1 MINRGDSMEF
11 KSGYVAVLGRPN
23 AGKSTLLNKLVK
35 FNISIISDKPQ
46 TTRDIINF
54 IYTDDDAQII
64 FMDTPGYQIARNK
77 LGEYMDKVMKS
88 ALEDADMIL
97 YIIDGSVPMKAG
109 EKELMDIVMN
119 AGKDVI
125 IAINKIDKAESYID
139 DIIAEIDKRNLNS
152 IMVPISAG
160 TDENLD
166 KLLDEIKKTLK
177 PGPMYYDGEYL
188 TDKPMKFIVSEI
200 IRQKCLILLSDE
212 IPHGINIDIDRYEER
227 EDGSVGIDAII
238 YCERESHK
246 GIVIGKE
253 GSMIKKIRLAAKK
266 DIKALLDTEVELK
279 LNVKVSKNWRKLED
293 KVKFFGYK

>member
-1 MINRGDSMEF
+1 MEF
-11 KSGYVAVLGRPN
+11 KSGYVAVVGRPN

-77 LGEYMDKVMKS
+77 LGDYMDKAMRS

-97 YIIDGSVPMKAG
+97 YIIDGSVPFKAG
-109 EKELMDIVMN
+109 EKELMDIVTSAN
-119 AGKDVI
+119 KDVV
-125 IAINKIDKAESYID
+125 IAINKIDKKESHID
-139 DIIAEIDKRNLNS
+139 EIIAKINSRNLKS
-152 IMVPISAG
+152 ITVPISAG
-160 TDENLD
+160 NDENLD
-166 KLLDEIKKTLK
+166 KLLDEIKNILK

-200 IRQKCLILLSDE
+200 IRQKCLLYLSEE
-212 IPHGINIDIDRYEER
+212 IPHGINIEILKYEEL
-227 EDGSVGIDAII
+227 EDSVNIDAII
-238 YCERESHK
+238 YCERDSHK
-246 GIVIGKE
+246 GIVIGKDA
-253 GSMIKKIRLAAKK
+253 SMIKKIRLAAKK
-266 DIKALLDTEVELK
+266 DIKAMLDTEVNLK
-279 LNVKVSKNWRKLED
+279 LNVKVAKNWRKNED

>member
-1 MINRGDSMEF
+1 MEF

-125 IAINKIDKAESYID
+125 IAINKIDKTESYID
-139 DIIAEIDKRNLNS
+139 DIIAEIDKRNLKS

-212 IPHGINIDIDRYEER
+212 IPHGINIDIQRYEER

-266 DIKALLDTEVELK
+266 DIKALLDTEVDLK

>member
-1 MINRGDSMEF
+1 MEF
-11 KSGYVAVLGRPN
+11 KSGYVAVVGRPN

-77 LGEYMDKVMKS
+77 LGDYMDKAMRS

-97 YIIDGSVPMKAG
+97 YIIDGSVPFKAG
-109 EKELMDIVMN
+109 EKELMDIVTSAN
-119 AGKDVI
+119 KDVV
-125 IAINKIDKAESYID
+125 IAINKIDKKESHID
-139 DIIAEIDKRNLNS
+139 EIIAEINS
-152 IMVPISAG
+152 RHLKSITVPISAG
-160 TDENLD
+160 NDENLD
-166 KLLDEIKKTLK
+166 KLLDEIKNILK

-200 IRQKCLILLSDE
+200 IRQKCLLYLSEE
-212 IPHGINIDIDRYEER
+212 IPHGINIEILKYEEF
-227 EDGSVGIDAII
+227 EDSVNIDAII
-238 YCERESHK
+238 YCERDSHK
-246 GIVIGKE
+246 GIVIGKDA
-253 GSMIKKIRLAAKK
+253 SMIKKIRLASKK
-266 DIKALLDTEVELK
+266 DIKAMLDTEVNLK
-279 LNVKVSKNWRKLED
+279 LNVKVAKNWRKNED

>member
-1 MINRGDSMEF
+1 MEF
-11 KSGYVAVLGRPN
+11 KSGYVAVVGRPN

-77 LGEYMDKVMKS
+77 LGDYMDKAMRS

-97 YIIDGSVPMKAG
+97 YIIDGSVPFKAG
-109 EKELMDIVMN
+109 EKELMDIVTSAN
-119 AGKDVI
+119 KDVV
-125 IAINKIDKAESYID
+125 IAINKIDKKESHID
-139 DIIAEIDKRNLNS
+139 EIIAEINSRNLKS
-152 IMVPISAG
+152 ITVPISAG
-160 TDENLD
+160 NDENLD
-166 KLLDEIKKTLK
+166 KLLDEIKNILK

-200 IRQKCLILLSDE
+200 IRQKCLLYLSEE
-212 IPHGINIDIDRYEER
+212 IPHGINIEILKYEEL
-227 EDGSVGIDAII
+227 EDSVNIDAII
-238 YCERESHK
+238 YCERDSHK
-246 GIVIGKE
+246 GIVIGIDA
-253 GSMIKKIRLAAKK
+253 SMIKKIRLAAKK
-266 DIKALLDTEVELK
+266 DIKAMLDTEVNLK
-279 LNVKVSKNWRKLED
+279 LNVKVAKNWRKNED

>member
-1 MINRGDSMEF
+1 MEF
-11 KSGYVAVLGRPN
+11 KSGYVAVVGRPN

-77 LGEYMDKVMKS
+77 LGDYMDKAMRS

-97 YIIDGSVPMKAG
+97 YIIDGSVPFKAG
-109 EKELMDIVMN
+109 EKELMDIVTSAN
-119 AGKDVI
+119 KDVI
-125 IAINKIDKAESYID
+125 IAINKIDKKESHID
-139 DIIAEIDKRNLNS
+139 EIIAEINSRNLKS
-152 IMVPISAG
+152 ITVPISAG
-160 TDENLD
+160 NDENLD
-166 KLLDEIKKTLK
+166 KLLDEIKNTLK

-200 IRQKCLILLSDE
+200 IRQKCLLYLSEE
-212 IPHGINIDIDRYEER
+212 IPHGINIEILKYEEL
-227 EDGSVGIDAII
+227 EDSVNIDAII
-238 YCERESHK
+238 YCERDSHK
-246 GIVIGKE
+246 GIVIGKDA
-253 GSMIKKIRLAAKK
+253 SMIKKIRLAAKK
-266 DIKALLDTEVELK
+266 DIKAMLDAEVNLK
-279 LNVKVSKNWRKLED
+279 LNVKVAKNWRKNED

>member
-1 MINRGDSMEF
+1 MEF
-11 KSGYVAVLGRPN
+11 KSGYVAVVGRPN

-77 LGEYMDKVMKS
+77 LGDYMDKAMRS

-97 YIIDGSVPMKAG
+97 YIIDGSVPFKAG
-109 EKELMDIVMN
+109 EKELMDIVTN
-119 AGKDVI
+119 ANKDVV
-125 IAINKIDKAESYID
+125 IAINKIDKKESHID
-139 DIIAEIDKRNLNS
+139 EIIAEINSRNLKS
-152 IMVPISAG
+152 ITVPISAG
-160 TDENLD
+160 NDENLD
-166 KLLDEIKKTLK
+166 KLLDEIKNILK

-200 IRQKCLILLSDE
+200 IRQKCLLYLSEE
-212 IPHGINIDIDRYEER
+212 IPHGINIEILKYEEL
-227 EDGSVGIDAII
+227 EDSVNIDAII
-238 YCERESHK
+238 YCERDSHK
-246 GIVIGKE
+246 GIVIGKDA
-253 GSMIKKIRLAAKK
+253 SMIKKIRLAAKK
-266 DIKALLDTEVELK
+266 DIKAMLDTEINLK
-279 LNVKVSKNWRKLED
+279 LNVKVAKNWRKNED

>member
-1 MINRGDSMEF
+1 MEF
-11 KSGYVAVLGRPN
+11 KSGYVAVVGRPN

-77 LGEYMDKVMKS
+77 LGDYMDKAMRS

-97 YIIDGSVPMKAG
+97 YIIDGSVPFKAG
-109 EKELMDIVMN
+109 EKELMDIVTSAN
-119 AGKDVI
+119 KDVV
-125 IAINKIDKAESYID
+125 IAINKIDKKESHID
-139 DIIAEIDKRNLNS
+139 EIIAEINSRNLKS
-152 IMVPISAG
+152 ITVPISAG
-160 TDENLD
+160 NDENLD
-166 KLLDEIKKTLK
+166 KLLDEIKNILK

-200 IRQKCLILLSDE
+200 IRQKCLLYLSEE
-212 IPHGINIDIDRYEER
+212 IPHGINIEILKYEEL
-227 EDGSVGIDAII
+227 EDSVNIDAII
-238 YCERESHK
+238 YCERDSHK
-246 GIVIGKE
+246 GIVIGKDA
-253 GSMIKKIRLAAKK
+253 SMIKKIRLAAKK
-266 DIKALLDTEVELK
+266 DIKAMLDIEINLK
-279 LNVKVSKNWRKLED
+279 LNVKVAKNWRKNED

>member
-1 MINRGDSMEF
+1 MEF
-11 KSGYVAVLGRPN
+11 KSGYVAVVGRPN

-77 LGEYMDKVMKS
+77 LGDYMDKAMRS

-97 YIIDGSVPMKAG
+97 YIIDGSVPFKAG
-109 EKELMDIVMN
+109 EKELMDIVTSAN
-119 AGKDVI
+119 KDVV
-125 IAINKIDKAESYID
+125 IAINKIDKKESHID
-139 DIIAEIDKRNLNS
+139 EIIAEINS
-152 IMVPISAG
+152 RSLKSITVPISAG
-160 TDENLD
+160 NDENLD
-166 KLLDEIKKTLK
+166 KLLDEIKNILK

-200 IRQKCLILLSDE
+200 IRQKCLLYLSEE
-212 IPHGINIDIDRYEER
+212 IPHGINIEILKYEEL
-227 EDGSVGIDAII
+227 EDCVNIDAII
-238 YCERESHK
+238 YCERDSHK
-246 GIVIGKE
+246 GIVIGKDA
-253 GSMIKKIRLAAKK
+253 SMIKKIRLAAKK
-266 DIKALLDTEVELK
+266 DIKAMLDTEVNLK
-279 LNVKVSKNWRKLED
+279 LNVKVAKNWRKNED

>member
-1 MINRGDSMEF
+1 MEF
-11 KSGYVAVLGRPN
+11 KSGYVAVVGRPN

-77 LGEYMDKVMKS
+77 LGDYMDKAMRS

-97 YIIDGSVPMKAG
+97 YIIDGSVPFKAG
-109 EKELMDIVMN
+109 EKELMDIVTSAN
-119 AGKDVI
+119 KDVV
-125 IAINKIDKAESYID
+125 IAINKIDKKESHID
-139 DIIAEIDKRNLNS
+139 EIIAEINSRNLKS
-152 IMVPISAG
+152 ITVPISAG
-160 TDENLD
+160 NDENLD
-166 KLLDEIKKTLK
+166 KLLDEIKNILK

-200 IRQKCLILLSDE
+200 IRQKCLLYLSEE
-212 IPHGINIDIDRYEER
+212 IPHGINIEILKYEEL
-227 EDGSVGIDAII
+227 ENSVNIDAII
-238 YCERESHK
+238 YCERDSHK
-246 GIVIGKE
+246 GIVIGKDA
-253 GSMIKKIRLAAKK
+253 SMIKKIRLAAKK
-266 DIKALLDTEVELK
+266 DIKAMLDTEVNLK
-279 LNVKVSKNWRKLED
+279 LNVKVAKNWRKNED

>member
-1 MINRGDSMEF
+1 MEF
-11 KSGYVAVLGRPN
+11 KSGYVAVVGRPN

-77 LGEYMDKVMKS
+77 LGDYMDKAMRS

-97 YIIDGSVPMKAG
+97 YIIDGSVAFKAG
-109 EKELMDIVMN
+109 EKELMDIVMSSN
-119 AGKDVI
+119 KDVV
-125 IAINKIDKAESYID
+125 IAINKIDKKESYLEE
-139 DIIAEIDKRNLNS
+139 IIAEINARNLKV
-152 IMVPISAG
+152 ITVPISAAN
-160 TDENLD
+160 DENLD
-166 KLLDEIKKTLK
+166 KLLDEIKNTLK

-188 TDKPMKFIVSEI
+188 TDKPMKFIVSEV
-200 IRQKCLILLSDE
+200 IRQKCLLYLSEE
-212 IPHGINIDIDRYEER
+212 IPHGINVEITKYEEL
-227 EDGSVGIDAII
+227 EDKVNMEAII

-246 GIVIGKE
+246 GIVIGKDA
-253 GSMIKKIRLAAKK
+253 SMIKKIRLAAKK
-266 DIKALLDTEVELK
+266 DIKEMLDTDTNLS
-279 LNVKVSKNWRKLED
+279 LNVKVAKNWRKNED

>member
-1 MINRGDSMEF
+1 MEF
-11 KSGYVAVLGRPN
+11 KSGYVAVVGRPN

-77 LGEYMDKVMKS
+77 LGDYMDKAMRS

-97 YIIDGSVPMKAG
+97 YIIDGSVPFKAG
-109 EKELMDIVMN
+109 EKELMDIVTN
-119 AGKDVI
+119 ANKDVV
-125 IAINKIDKAESYID
+125 IAINKIDKKESHID
-139 DIIAEIDKRNLNS
+139 EIIAEINSRNLKS
-152 IMVPISAG
+152 ITVPISAG
-160 TDENLD
+160 NDENLD
-166 KLLDEIKKTLK
+166 KLLDEIKNILK

-200 IRQKCLILLSDE
+200 IRQKCLLYLSEE
-212 IPHGINIDIDRYEER
+212 IPHGINIEILKYEEL
-227 EDGSVGIDAII
+227 EDSVNIDAII
-238 YCERESHK
+238 YCERDSHK
-246 GIVIGKE
+246 GIVIGKDA
-253 GSMIKKIRLAAKK
+253 SMIKKIRLSAKK
-266 DIKALLDTEVELK
+266 DIKAMLDTEVNLK
-279 LNVKVSKNWRKLED
+279 LNVKVAKNWRKNED

>member
-1 MINRGDSMEF
+1 MEF
-11 KSGYVAVLGRPN
+11 KSGYVAVVGRPN

-77 LGEYMDKVMKS
+77 LGDYMDKAMRS

-97 YIIDGSVPMKAG
+97 YIIDGSVPFKAG
-109 EKELMDIVMN
+109 EKELMDIVTSAN
-119 AGKDVI
+119 KDVV
-125 IAINKIDKAESYID
+125 IAINKIDKKESHID
-139 DIIAEIDKRNLNS
+139 EIIAEINSRNLKS
-152 IMVPISAG
+152 ITVPISAG
-160 TDENLD
+160 NDENLD
-166 KLLDEIKKTLK
+166 KLLDEIKNILK

-200 IRQKCLILLSDE
+200 IRQKCLLYLSEE
-212 IPHGINIDIDRYEER
+212 IPHGINIEILKYEEL
-227 EDGSVGIDAII
+227 EDSVNIDAII
-238 YCERESHK
+238 YCERDSHK
-246 GIVIGKE
+246 GIVIGKDA
-253 GSMIKKIRLAAKK
+253 SMIKKIRLAAKK
-266 DIKALLDTEVELK
+266 DIKAMLDTEVNLK
-279 LNVKVSKNWRKLED
+279 LNVKVAKNWRKNED

>member
-1 MINRGDSMEF
+1 MEF
-11 KSGYVAVLGRPN
+11 KSGYVAVVGRPN

-77 LGEYMDKVMKS
+77 LGDYMDKAMRS

-97 YIIDGSVPMKAG
+97 YIIDGSVPFKAG
-109 EKELMDIVMN
+109 EKEFMDIVTSAN
-119 AGKDVI
+119 KDVV
-125 IAINKIDKAESYID
+125 IAINKIDKKESHID
-139 DIIAEIDKRNLNS
+139 EIIAEINSRNLKS
-152 IMVPISAG
+152 ITVPISAG
-160 TDENLD
+160 NDENLD
-166 KLLDEIKKTLK
+166 KLLDEIINILK

-200 IRQKCLILLSDE
+200 IRQKCLLYLSEE
-212 IPHGINIDIDRYEER
+212 IPHGINIEILKYEEL
-227 EDGSVGIDAII
+227 EDSVNIDAII
-238 YCERESHK
+238 YCERDSHK
-246 GIVIGKE
+246 GIVIGKDA
-253 GSMIKKIRLAAKK
+253 SMIKKIRLAAKK
-266 DIKALLDTEVELK
+266 DIKAMLDTEVNLK
-279 LNVKVSKNWRKLED
+279 LNVKVAKNWRKNED

>member
-1 MINRGDSMEF
+1 MEF
-11 KSGYVAVLGRPN
+11 KSGYVAVVGRPN

-77 LGEYMDKVMKS
+77 LGDYMDKAMRS

-97 YIIDGSVPMKAG
+97 YIIDGSVPFKAG
-109 EKELMDIVMN
+109 EKELMDIVTSAN
-119 AGKDVI
+119 KDVV
-125 IAINKIDKAESYID
+125 IAINKIDKKESHID
-139 DIIAEIDKRNLNS
+139 EIIAEINSRNLKS
-152 IMVPISAG
+152 ITVPISAG
-160 TDENLD
+160 NDENLD
-166 KLLDEIKKTLK
+166 KLLDEIKNILK

-200 IRQKCLILLSDE
+200 IRQKCLLYLSEE
-212 IPHGINIDIDRYEER
+212 IPHGINIEILKYEEL
-227 EDGSVGIDAII
+227 EDCVNIDAII
-238 YCERESHK
+238 YCERDSHK
-246 GIVIGKE
+246 GIVIGKDA
-253 GSMIKKIRLAAKK
+253 SMIKKIRLAAKK
-266 DIKALLDTEVELK
+266 DIKAMLDTEVNLK
-279 LNVKVSKNWRKLED
+279 LNVKVAKNWRKNED

>member
-1 MINRGDSMEF
+1 MEF
-11 KSGYVAVLGRPN
+11 KSGYVAVVGRPN

-77 LGEYMDKVMKS
+77 LGDYMDKAMRS

-97 YIIDGSVPMKAG
+97 YIIDGSVPFKAG
-109 EKELMDIVMN
+109 EKELMDIVTSAN
-119 AGKDVI
+119 KDVV
-125 IAINKIDKAESYID
+125 IAINKIDKKESHID
-139 DIIAEIDKRNLNS
+139 EIIAEINSRNLKS
-152 IMVPISAG
+152 ITVPISAG
-160 TDENLD
+160 NDENLD
-166 KLLDEIKKTLK
+166 KLLDEIKNILK

-200 IRQKCLILLSDE
+200 IRQKCLLYLSEE
-212 IPHGINIDIDRYEER
+212 IPHGINIEILKYEEL
-227 EDGSVGIDAII
+227 EDSVNIDVII
-238 YCERESHK
+238 YCERDSHK
-246 GIVIGKE
+246 GIVIGKDA
-253 GSMIKKIRLAAKK
+253 SMIKKIRLAAKK
-266 DIKALLDTEVELK
+266 DIKAMLDTEVNLK
-279 LNVKVSKNWRKLED
+279 LNVKVAKNWRKNED

>member
-1 MINRGDSMEF
+1 MEF
-11 KSGYVAVLGRPN
+11 KSGYVAVVGRPN

-77 LGEYMDKVMKS
+77 LGDYMDKAMRS

-97 YIIDGSVPMKAG
+97 YIIDGSVPFKAG
-109 EKELMDIVMN
+109 EKELMDIVTSAN
-119 AGKDVI
+119 KDVV
-125 IAINKIDKAESYID
+125 IAINKIDKKESHID
-139 DIIAEIDKRNLNS
+139 EIIAEINSRNLKS
-152 IMVPISAG
+152 ITVPISAG
-160 TDENLD
+160 NDENLD
-166 KLLDEIKKTLK
+166 KLLDEIKNILK

-200 IRQKCLILLSDE
+200 IRQKCLLYLSEE
-212 IPHGINIDIDRYEER
+212 IPHGINIEILKYEEL
-227 EDGSVGIDAII
+227 EDSVNIDAII
-238 YCERESHK
+238 YCERDSHK
-246 GIVIGKE
+246 GIVIGKDA
-253 GSMIKKIRLAAKK
+253 SMIKKIRLAAKK
-266 DIKALLDTEVELK
+266 DIKAMLDTEINLK
-279 LNVKVSKNWRKLED
+279 LNVKVAKNWRKNED

>member
-1 MINRGDSMEF
+1 MEF
-11 KSGYVAVLGRPN
+11 KSGYVAVVGRPN

-77 LGEYMDKVMKS
+77 LGDYMDKAMRS

-97 YIIDGSVPMKAG
+97 YIIDGSVPFKAG
-109 EKELMDIVMN
+109 EKELMDIVTSAN
-119 AGKDVI
+119 KDVV
-125 IAINKIDKAESYID
+125 IAINKIDKKESHID
-139 DIIAEIDKRNLNS
+139 EIIAEINSRNLKS
-152 IMVPISAG
+152 ITVPISAG
-160 TDENLD
+160 NGGNLD
-166 KLLDEIKKTLK
+166 KLLDEIKNILK

-200 IRQKCLILLSDE
+200 IRQKCLLYLSEE
-212 IPHGINIDIDRYEER
+212 IPHGINIEILKYEEL
-227 EDGSVGIDAII
+227 EDSVNIDAII
-238 YCERESHK
+238 YCERDSHK
-246 GIVIGKE
+246 GIVIGKDA
-253 GSMIKKIRLAAKK
+253 SMIKKIRLASKK
-266 DIKALLDTEVELK
+266 DIKAMLDTEVNLK
-279 LNVKVSKNWRKLED
+279 LNVKVAKNWRKNED